1 MNHFLNHLTST
12 VLKKRELVDKLQHLF
27 TKTSVEKGTILLRPD
42 EQVTTA
48 WHIHKGI
55 LRAYYE
61 LEERKR
67 TWKEGDKNNIREVT
81 PWLVPAPGFL
91 TDIPSFLHQQ
101 PSTLFVEALEDCE
114 LYCLTFENY
123 KKIYREL
130 PDLAESMFERSV
142 IMADS
147 RVKMMNLRDG
157 KARLTLL
164 EDLYPGIANRVSVN
178 IIASYINVDPST
190 LSRMRGGK

>member
-27 TKTSVEKGTILLRPD
+27 TKTSVEKSTILLRPD
-42 EQVTTA
+42 ERVTTA
-48 WHIHKGI
+48 WYIHKGI

-81 PWLVPAPGFL
+81 PWLVPEPGFL
-91 TDIPSFLHQQ
+91 TDIPGFLHKQ
-101 PSTLFVEALEDCE
+101 PSTVFIEALEDCE
-114 LYCLTFENY
+114 LYSLTYENY
-123 KKIYREL
+123 KRIYLEL
-130 PDLAESMFERSV
+130 PDIAESMFERSV